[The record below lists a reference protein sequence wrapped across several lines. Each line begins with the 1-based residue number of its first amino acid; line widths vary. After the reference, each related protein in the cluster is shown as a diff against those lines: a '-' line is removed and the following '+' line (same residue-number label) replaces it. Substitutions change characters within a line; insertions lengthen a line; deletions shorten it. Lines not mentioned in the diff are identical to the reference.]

1 MQFIPFLQAVGSIG
15 AAVFLAVM
23 VIGNYRRGDS
33 QSAKEALELREKQI
47 QALRDAISEN
57 RAESKDNR
65 EKMQLRIDDLTR
77 EIGNLNGQM
86 TSKDGEIKRLQDILT
101 NRNPEM
107 ETFFKQVSSMIEML
121 PRLLA
126 VMDKLDNHITAH
138 KD

>member
-1 MQFIPFLQAVGSIG
+1 
-15 AAVFLAVM
+15 M